1 MATKHD
7 DLDAIRIVLDT
18 LSPFDPQDQKRI
30 IRWAC
35 EKLGLSLEGITA
47 RTMSGMVPS
56 TMQPTDNAPLVQ
68 PSTTLRSSQV
78 DIKSFLKA
86 KNPTS
91 DMHFAATVAYFYA
104 FEAPEAERKE
114 AISSDELQD
123 ACRLL
128 GRERLHNPGQTL
140 RNAVY
145 NGLLDKSG
153 EKGQFK
159 INTVGENLVAVTL
172 PAGDSRPKAMSP
184 KKRVKKKVSSK
195 KTKKKTERKTSKKK

>member
-7 DLDAIRIVLDT
+7 DLDAIRVIIDT
-18 LSPFDPQDQKRI
+18 VSPFDPQDQKRI
-30 IRWAC
+30 IRWVC
-35 EKLGLSLEGITA
+35 EKLGITLEGGTLT
-47 RTMSGMVPS
+47 TMRPIATS
-56 TMQPTDNAPLVQ
+56 TVQPTDTPILAQ
-68 PSTTLRSSQV
+68 PSITPTGPQV

-91 DMHFAATVAYFYA
+91 DMQFAATVAYFYA
-104 FEAPEAERKE
+104 FEALEAERKE
-114 AISSDELQD
+114 AISSDELQE

-145 NGLLDKSG
+145 NGLLDKAG
-153 EKGQFK
+153 EKGHFK

-172 PAGDSRPKAMSP
+172 PAGDSTPKAKPSR
-184 KKRVKKKVSSK
+184 KRVKKKVSSK
-195 KTKKKTERKTSKKK
+195 KTKKETNRKSGENK